1 MHAVSL
7 DSWNIPPTATERCYR
22 SFRSYREG
30 AFITYPGIVEIDQF
44 ETDLVTFL
52 MNRQHGSGDLDHG
65 AASDRMYGYNL
76 QWVGLLFAA
85 FASGAQFTAL
95 PKKERDLISQVYGE
109 HLCRNY
115 HQGLAA
121 DGVRSLLLF

>member
-1 MHAVSL
+1 M
-7 DSWNIPPTATERCYR
+7 NR

-30 AFITYPGIVEIDQF
+30 AYITYPGIVEIDQF

-52 MNRQHGSGDLDHG
+52 MNRRHGLTSMDQNAPLDK
-65 AASDRMYGYNL
+65 MYGYNL

-109 HLCRNY
+109 HRC
-115 HQGLAA
+115 GIFT
-121 DGVRSLLLF
+121 SP